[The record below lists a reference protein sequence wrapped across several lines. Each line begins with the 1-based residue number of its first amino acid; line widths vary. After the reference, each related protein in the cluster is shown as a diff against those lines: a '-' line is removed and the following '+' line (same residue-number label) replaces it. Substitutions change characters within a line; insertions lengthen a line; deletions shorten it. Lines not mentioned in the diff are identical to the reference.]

1 MPNSFN
7 DLGHRCVSQSM
18 SDRRHGASDRRHAPR
33 GGRRA
38 SDRIRIGIFAA
49 LCALVSSAALAQEP
63 VKFGFD
69 AKSVQRARSLGMPV
83 TYGSTWAGSW
93 NQKWGWNGI
102 EQDLLLAKSAGAVPV
117 VQWWYW
123 GDDIS
128 PSCVANG
135 CTDRY
140 QGVWKDRAT
149 WTRLSNELADL
160 IVRVG
165 GANSPAL
172 VVIETEFNKNGIEQ
186 HELFDGY
193 LVEQAEIF
201 HRRGLKVIVS
211 FGNWG
216 QPYWTNFDRA
226 VASADLL
233 GTMALQSSMRNAS
246 TYLSG
251 ADQLITAAQ
260 YFRNTFAKPT
270 FVTDFAFS
278 SYPEPSYE
286 LYQDTVVR
294 DIFRRIGEFS
304 AAGVQGMV
312 WRMLADDPA
321 FDPNNYHGEAERF
334 WGLLHAD
341 GNPKLAFAPFRDG
354 MIDAATAAPQPVAL
368 PATPASLSA
377 VAGNAQVSL
386 TWAAA
391 DGASG
396 YNVKYSTASG
406 GPYQTLTSGVTTRSF
421 THTGLTNGTAY
432 YYVVTATNTGGES
445 ANSTQV
451 SAVPVAPL
459 VVANLSA
466 WWPVDGV
473 TISGTQPFKARVEN
487 MALTNYR
494 MYWQVDGGQL
504 NSMYDSQAGGEHKEA
519 MVNVSGWNWRGAGP
533 YSITFVAKNLAGATL
548 ATKTLTIRVAR

>member
-1 MPNSFN
+1 MPNLLN
-7 DLGHRCVSQSM
+7 DLDRDGCVSTPERRHNAA
-18 SDRRHGASDRRHAPR
+18 DRRQEWR

-38 SDRIRIGIFAA
+38 SDHIRAGVFTA
-49 LCALVSSAALAQEP
+49 LCALVSSSAVAQEP
-63 VKFGFD
+63 VQFGFD

-83 TYGSTWAGSW
+83 TYGSTWAGAW
-93 NQKWGWNGI
+93 NQKWGWNGV
-102 EQDLLLAKSAGAVPV
+102 EQELQQAKAAGAVPV

-140 QGVWKDRAT
+140 QGVWKNRAT
-149 WTRLSNELADL
+149 WTRMSNELADL

-165 GANSPAL
+165 GTASPAL
-172 VVIETEFNKNGIEQ
+172 LVIETEFNKNGIEN
-186 HELFDGY
+186 HEPFDGY

-233 GTMALQSSMRNAS
+233 GTMALQSSMRNPS

-251 ADQLITAAQ
+251 ADQLIQAAQ
-260 YFRNTFAKPT
+260 YFQNTFAKPT

-294 DIFRRIGEFS
+294 DIFRRMGEFS
-304 AAGVQGMV
+304 AVGVQGMV

-321 FDPNNYHGEAERF
+321 FDANNYHGVAERH

-341 GNPKLAFAPFRDG
+341 GLPKLAFAAFRDG
-354 MIDAATAAPQPVAL
+354 MIDAAAAAPPLVAP
-368 PATPASLSA
+368 PATPASVSA
-377 VAGNAQVSL
+377 IAGNTQVSL
-386 TWAAA
+386 TWGVA

-396 YNVKYSTASG
+396 YNVKYATTSG
-406 GPYQTLTSGVTTRSF
+406 GPYQTLISGVTTRSF
-421 THTGLTNGTAY
+421 THAGLNNGATY

-445 ANSTQV
+445 ANSIQV
-451 SAVPVAPL
+451 SAIPVAPI
-459 VVANLSA
+459 VVTNLST
-466 WWPVDGV
+466 WWPADGV
-473 TISGTQPFKARVEN
+473 TLSGTQPFKARVEN
-487 MALTNYR
+487 MALPAYQ

-504 NSMYDSQAGGEHKEA
+504 NGMADSQTDGPHKEA
-519 MVNVSGWNWRGAGP
+519 WVNVSGWNWRGIGP
-533 YSITFVAKNLAGATL
+533 YVITFVAKDLTGKTL
-548 ATKTLTIRVAR
+548 ATKSLTIRVAR